1 MAEINFFVEQTR
13 FALQNKTAVRN
24 WLVNSARKE
33 KKSIEKLNYIFCTDE
48 YLLSINKTY
57 LNHATLTDIITF
69 STEGLGDLL
78 MSNSNKNKLNGEIYI
93 SIDRVKENAK
103 IFNVKF
109 TTELHRVMI
118 HGLMH
123 LCGYGDKSAVKK
135 KQMRGKE
142 DYYLA
147 QYSSK

>member
-69 STEGLGDLL
+69 PTEGLGDLL

-118 HGLMH
+118 HRLMH
-123 LCGYGDKSAVKK
+123 LYGYGDKSAVKK